1 MGQSLK
7 KRKEGFP
14 RERRFQ
20 ELPTASP
27 ESFNRPKLRQ
37 PWALIAEVYR
47 CLFRREG
54 LSLRQVIA
62 SRLGVLVDR
71 IINTIYRSLRA
82 LTVILHAA
90 LLIYCGATW
99 TTFTRSTSLSLGDWF
114 SRDYPDLLPAPASN
128 AGKKIFA
135 YSGGSWEHDYS
146 AVGRILSSATRRN
159 LGHQETKTLTEA
171 IVTTARDHRVDPVF
185 VATLIKHES
194 GFRRSVV
201 SSAGAIGL
209 MQLLPSTGQ
218 FVCALRQ
225 TSWGGSQRLCTP
237 SYNLKLG
244 ISYLKYLLNQFPHN
258 LSHVLIAYNWGPG
271 NLQRALKNR
280 RTIPKGPVRY
290 ARSILR
296 DYAKA
301 RSSQGGATIL
311 PEVARQT
318 EIRKEKPVLIRERAI
333 RSEER
338 EDTAEKKRARLVF

>member
-1 MGQSLK
+1 M
-7 KRKEGFP
+7 REGP
-14 RERRFQ
+14 
-20 ELPTASP
+20 P
-27 ESFNRPKLRQ
+27 LRQ
-37 PWALIAEVYR
+37 ALAR
-47 CLFRREG
+47 G
-54 LSLRQVIA
+54 LGQ
-62 SRLGVLVDR
+62 LVDR
-71 IINTIYRSLRA
+71 VLQRTYRSFFFLVGA
-82 LTVILHAA
+82 LHLG
-90 LLIYCGATW
+90 LLIYGGVTW
-99 TTFTRSTSLSLGDWF
+99 VLFGEPISFSLRDDF
-114 SRDYPDLLPAPASN
+114 SNESFDSISVPEGS
-128 AGKKIFA
+128 AGGRIFS
-135 YSGGSWEHDYS
+135 YTGGSWKHDQAS
-146 AVGRILSSATRRN
+146 VERILSSATRRR
-159 LGHQETKTLTEA
+159 LGHQETKNLTEA

-296 DYAKA
+296 EYAKA

-311 PEVARQT
+311 PEIARQT
-318 EIRKEKPVLIRERAI
+318 EIRKEKPVLIRGRAI